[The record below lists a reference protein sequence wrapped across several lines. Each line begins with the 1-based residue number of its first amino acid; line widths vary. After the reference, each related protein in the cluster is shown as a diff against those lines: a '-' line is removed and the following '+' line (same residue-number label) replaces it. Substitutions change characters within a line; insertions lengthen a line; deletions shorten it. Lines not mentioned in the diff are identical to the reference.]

1 MQEFD
6 GAKLLNSVS
15 LPASPLRYD
24 SRSEFALC
32 TIFERYIPG
41 WKPVMNETFQIS
53 IFDKRI
59 DFQIQ
64 STLLEFHP
72 IMINREL
79 KSSDANTLFRQI
91 YKRASRFEREQLV
104 DLLTA
109 ELGAQ
114 YSARRWQ
121 LIQSSEHRG
130 KQFVVCKN
138 EFEVYKNIIKRFAP
152 NPPKLEQFKNEFYA
166 AIARAT

>member
-1 MQEFD
+1 MQELC
-6 GAKLLNSVS
+6 GTKLLSSAS
-15 LPASPLRYD
+15 LPALPLRYD

-41 WKPVMNETFQIS
+41 WKPVMSETFQIP
-53 IFDKRI
+53 ILDKRI

-64 STLLEFHP
+64 NTLLEFHP

-79 KSSDANTLFRQI
+79 KSSDANALFRQI
-91 YKRASRFEREQLV
+91 YKRAPRFEREQLV

-130 KQFVVCKN
+130 KQFVVCRN
-138 EFEVYKNIIKRFAP
+138 ELEVYKNIIKRFVP
-152 NPPKLEQFKNEFYA
+152 NPPRLEQFKTEFYA
-166 AIARAT
+166 ATAEAI